1 MGLPPSTGLSPEA
14 IAALAIKVEVT
25 DLECPPEQPDFPQE
39 RTDVYFRWF
48 YCFFRD
54 RKFPKI
60 LSGIAASIAVAP
72 MMAIVPLTHLLAVL
86 LPPFVQTIALPILTV
101 LDEVRKDID
110 VDLAQLSALVLNE
123 LLGTEFSP
131 EMVPTGR
138 NIDSHIARAEAI
150 GGLLHKQLIS
160 EFVGKQDI
168 TEDLGRRAAARM
180 SGLLINFGAA
190 TGLLGVIGGLV
201 PQLRLEELR
210 EVGELVAR
218 NLGLGRLHRMVMKP
232 IFTTL
237 IATPYQWYLNRT
249 VHPKRFTA
257 AEAINAFT
265 GVLIDEKDLF
275 ADLELEGWS
284 ADRIKQ
290 LIRLHQKKLE
300 KTQVELLVRYKA
312 WTRTLGI
319 DYLKRIGWS
328 AENAD
333 LVLNTAELE
342 RADRRLTAFIDA
354 LEKDVLDGLL
364 TIPEM
369 ETVLDALPLGDVE
382 KAFISSTVSYKL
394 KIPRAQI
401 TLAQMES
408 AFEQGLVDLNE
419 LEAYLRRRGY
429 SNDDGRIL
437 TQLTLLKTAQLKDK
451 GKAKADRQERKKAT
465 ETAIAARAAKKK
477 RPA

>member
-1 MGLPPSTGLSPEA
+1 MGLPPSIGLSPED

-25 DLECPPEQPDFPQE
+25 DLECPPGKPDFPVE
-39 RTDVYFRWF
+39 RTDEYFRWF

-60 LSGIAASIAVAP
+60 LSGIAASLAVAP
-72 MMAIVPLTHLLAVL
+72 MMAVVPLTHLLAVL
-86 LPPFVQTIALPILTV
+86 LPVFVQTIALPVLTV
-101 LDEVRKDID
+101 LDEIRKDID
-110 VDLAQLSALVLNE
+110 VDLGQISALVLNE
-123 LLGTEFSP
+123 LLGTEFDAT
-131 EMVPTGR
+131 MVPTGR
-138 NIDSHIARAEAI
+138 NVEAHIARAEAI

-190 TGLLGVIGGLV
+190 TGLLGVLGGLV

-265 GVLIDEKDLF
+265 GTIIDEKDFF

-284 ADRIKQ
+284 PERIKN
-290 LIRLHQKKLE
+290 LIRLHQKKLD

-312 WTRTLGI
+312 WSREKGL
-319 DYLKRIGWS
+319 DYLKKVSWS
-328 AENAD
+328 PEGAD
-333 LVLNTAELE
+333 LVLNTVELE
-342 RADRRLTAFIDA
+342 RADRRVTALIDS

-364 TIPEM
+364 TIAEM
-369 ETVLDALPLGDVE
+369 ETVLDALPLGGVE

-429 SNDDGRIL
+429 SINDAVIL
-437 TQLTLLKTAQLKDK
+437 TQLTLLKLAQLGDK
-451 GKAKADRQERKKAT
+451 KKAKGERQAKKAAT
-465 ETAIAARAAKKK
+465 DTAIAARTAKKK
-477 RPA
+477 PPA